1 MRSLM
6 GHSSS
11 ATAIAK
17 AASSA
22 LLVLAG
28 ALACASSR
36 ATGAAPPGEHGPDAC
51 AGIPEAELEGSP
63 LEAPYA
69 IERIA
74 PIHRYLWTGRGAHR
88 VPVARSGKM
97 TGVLVTVNTPTRTTL
112 EELEVRL
119 QCHIAWMRSSE
130 DGSPAKRSCPLAVPG
145 VAAEVRLGYG
155 QRFII
160 AIRSEKESAAKEVW
174 RRARALAGTGEG
186 AAEDGDQI
194 E

>member
-1 MRSLM
+1 MQSLIR
-6 GHSSS
+6 HSSL
-11 ATAIAK
+11 ATAMAK
-17 AASSA
+17 AASFA
-22 LLVLAG
+22 LFVMTGTLG
-28 ALACASSR
+28 CASSR
-36 ATGAAPPGEHGPDAC
+36 ATGAATLGEHGSDAC
-51 AGIPEAELEGSP
+51 AEIPEAELEASP
-63 LEAPYA
+63 LEAPYV

-74 PIHRYLWTGRGAHR
+74 PVHRYLWTGRGGHR
-88 VPVARSGKM
+88 VPVPRTGKM
-97 TGVLVTVNTPTRTTL
+97 TGVLVTINTPSRTTL

-119 QCHIAWMRSSE
+119 QCHVARMRSSG

-160 AIRSEKESAAKEVW
+160 AIRSEKESAAEEVW

-186 AAEDGDQI
+186 ATEDGERI